1 MCSYKPEKPYII
13 NLYFPWNHQKT
24 FFEVKN
30 WNKNWTFSDDFRG
43 TNYLMLTLFWW
54 FRGWGGV
61 GGVGAGVGGGQRL
74 INAGNFPM
82 ILEGGGQM

>member
-43 TNYLMLTLFWW
+43 DKLLNADAFLMIS
-54 FRGWGGV
+54 
-61 GGVGAGVGGGQRL
+61 GVGGGGGL
-74 INAGNFPM
+74 GGAGGRTKVN
-82 ILEGGGQM
+82 